1 MKYSATHFVC
11 SFTAPTFLKESI
23 WCTWVNLSTPGIIT
37 AFHAS
42 KYLFAFYFIFLHN
55 TFCKYL
61 LILMKIFLGIKHRFL
76 DFYIYQGLSLIPIR
90 PVHTNSGLYCIM
102 QLHVG
107 VFHIYSGFDNSP
119 LNRGY
124 YMPTHGCG
132 FYLWVSNSISHEWAK
147 QMCKIL
153 SWTRVY
159 YINTCLVKYQL
170 RPFHFNNFN
179 GLKVEYVITKRG
191 RSALL
196 S

>member
-1 MKYSATHFVC
+1 MQVSIHLHFIFFSFTTHFVN
-11 SFTAPTFLKESI
+11 I
-23 WCTWVNLSTPGIIT
+23 
-37 AFHAS
+37 
-42 KYLFAFYFIFLHN
+42 
-55 TFCKYL
+55 L

-159 YINTCLVKYQL
+159 YINTCPVKYQL